1 MAPRPGSPTPTLAEH
16 AARRNLTCLPFPP
29 FLPPAAPPPS
39 GREAIGQQSPRRAA
53 LLASCRGPG
62 RDTPTGFPMAGLGW
76 TGLGGRGT
84 GWGGVGSRGL
94 GLREGGKG
102 RKQRM
107 GRRRNGGRRDGTHQV
122 LHGRT
127 LQELLRR
134 FQFQSIWGEGK
145 WERGQG
151 QRDQGFPSPSQSPQP
166 DPRPPRPT
174 RRHGLLEDGD
184 QLHGEGGSGDCS

>member
-16 AARRNLTCLPFPP
+16 AAPRNLTSLPSL

-39 GREAIGQQSPRRAA
+39 GRAAIGRQSPRRAA
-53 LLASCRGPG
+53 PLASCRGPG

-76 TGLGGRGT
+76 TGVGGRGT

-94 GLREGGKG
+94 GLREGGKARTQG
-102 RKQRM
+102 M
-107 GRRRNGGRRDGTHQV
+107 GGRRDGGRRGGTHQV
-122 LHGRT
+122 FHGRT

-134 FQFQSIWGEGK
+134 FQFQPIWGEGK
-145 WERGQG
+145 WEGDRVRGA
-151 QRDQGFPSPSQSPQP
+151 RASPPPTRSPQP

-174 RRHGLLEDGD
+174 GRHGLLEDGD
-184 QLHGEGGSGDCS
+184 QLHGGGGGGDSS